1 MGIKDILL
9 NPPLKDFRRGKILAL
24 SFGARGVSWGE
35 GGVAGE
41 CAGQSEEWNWQEAH
55 TLLQPSSLISLF
67 ILSHFPQKN
76 FHTIGLK

>member
-35 GGVAGE
+35 GG
-41 CAGQSEEWNWQEAH
+41 
-55 TLLQPSSLISLF
+55 LQGSVRDRVRSGTGRKLTPSSSL
-67 ILSHFPQKN
+67 LP
-76 FHTIGLK
+76 